1 MAEETLGVRS
11 PTWLRVVQVI
21 LGILI
26 VGLGIYDIA
35 SPGTALGT
43 LIVLLAIGL
52 IISAC
57 VDFMRAF
64 LAGIIS
70 GWWRALYVITAII
83 SLVLAALVI
92 ANPFVYGS
100 LTLVYLLGVSLLFAG
115 ITLAALGAPGSTIAG
130 IITVILGIVVLV
142 FPQLGIALAIALLA
156 VSLIVIGVEAIVVG
170 ITGRQLGGWT
180 WI

>member
-1 MAEETLGVRS
+1 MVEATLGVRS
-11 PTWLRVVQVI
+11 PTWLRVVEII

-35 SPGTALGT
+35 SPGAALGT

-52 IISAC
+52 VISTC
-57 VDFMRAF
+57 VDFTRAF

-83 SLVLAALVI
+83 SLILAALVI

-156 VSLIVIGVEAIVVG
+156 VSLIVIGAEAIVVG
-170 ITGRQLGGWT
+170 ITGRQLGGWA